1 MYDIQRYTMHG
12 LQIRASGESN
22 GAQGRAVKHTK
33 NKKGG
38 KHYHNGTGLNGKGKG
53 TKDYGKDA
61 GKVDNNVHYE
71 YPE

>member
-33 NKKGG
+33 DKKGG
-38 KHYHNGTGLNGKGKG
+38 
-53 TKDYGKDA
+53 
-61 GKVDNNVHYE
+61 
-71 YPE
+71 